1 MKTPWIIA
9 GKKIFIETDVV
20 DYEIPL
26 LLSKDAMKKAGMSIK
41 FATDTVTIFGR
52 KQDLL
57 FTSLGHYSIPL
68 ENHIRN
74 NLGTKGMPWKKEI
87 TVTTIEG
94 WNNKLAT
101 GKRKATLKLH
111 WRFSHASYQKIE
123 NLLQDAA
130 INDT

>member
-1 MKTPWIIA
+1 MKTPSIIA
-9 GKKIFIETDVV
+9 VKKIFIEIDVV
-20 DYEIPL
+20 NYEIPL

-74 NLGTKGMPWKKEI
+74 NLGTKGMP
-87 TVTTIEG
+87 
-94 WNNKLAT
+94 
-101 GKRKATLKLH
+101 
-111 WRFSHASYQKIE
+111 
-123 NLLQDAA
+123 
-130 INDT
+130 